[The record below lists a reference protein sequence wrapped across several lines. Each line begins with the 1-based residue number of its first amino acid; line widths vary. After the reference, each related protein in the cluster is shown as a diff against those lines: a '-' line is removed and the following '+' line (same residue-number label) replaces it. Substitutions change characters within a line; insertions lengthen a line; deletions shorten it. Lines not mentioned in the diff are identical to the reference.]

1 MKVTKSLGPAII
13 VGLFSFT
20 LLVFGI
26 PIIGL
31 AQSPH
36 PCLANGTTHMG
47 TSLGSVTSYTFYI
60 DKDCPTDSQATA
72 WRIVIYDIPN
82 KRTLLDTGT
91 TFIAIPPNP
100 YITNAL
106 PVPRGSGYQVY
117 VSIDWQRATGS
128 PMNHTH
134 YFYNP

>member
-1 MKVTKSLGPAII
+1 MRVARSLVPTIS
-13 VGLFSFT
+13 VGFALVS
-20 LLVFGI
+20 LLVLGI
-26 PIIGL
+26 PISGL

-36 PCLANGTTHMG
+36 PCKSDGVTHMG

-60 DKDCPTDSQATA
+60 DKDCPTDSYATA

-91 TFIAIPPNP
+91 TMIPIPPNP
-100 YITNAL
+100 YVTAAL

-117 VSIDWQRATGS
+117 VSIDYQRAIGS